1 MKKLRNGR
9 KFWSLNL
16 ITWCTFFN
24 KTGGRVIFIE
34 LGRIGVIIV
43 TTKDLLSIYSISN
56 IMWDSFHKLFSYD
69 SSKTGFEV

>member
-1 MKKLRNGR
+1 MKKLRNSR

-24 KTGGRVIFIE
+24 KTGGRVTFFE

-43 TTKDLLSIYSISN
+43 TTKDLLSIYLISN
-56 IMWDSFHKLFSYD
+56 IM
-69 SSKTGFEV
+69 